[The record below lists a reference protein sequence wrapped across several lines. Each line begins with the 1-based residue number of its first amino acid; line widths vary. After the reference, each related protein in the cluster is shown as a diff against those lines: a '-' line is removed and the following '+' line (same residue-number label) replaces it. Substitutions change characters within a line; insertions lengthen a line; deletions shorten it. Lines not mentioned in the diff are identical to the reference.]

1 MILNVFWGEK
11 DLDCQKRAQK
21 FDFLVEVL
29 LAGLVV
35 DDAQVALDEIE
46 DAWYIEIESE
56 PYQDVLLD
64 VK

>member
-1 MILNVFWGEK
+1 M
-11 DLDCQKRAQK
+11 DCQKRAQK